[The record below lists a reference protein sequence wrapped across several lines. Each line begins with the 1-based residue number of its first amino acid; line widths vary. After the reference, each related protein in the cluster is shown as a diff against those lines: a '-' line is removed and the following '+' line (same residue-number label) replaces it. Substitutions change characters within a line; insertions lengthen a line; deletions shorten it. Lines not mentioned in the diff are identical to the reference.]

1 MKKESRDIESNC
13 FSELFDAAIEFDKAK
28 FLQYIRESESN
39 FRQHKKFQQIVLKGY
54 SSTKKMPN
62 DELERKLCKYSTTI
76 TNPPCLNYFAST
88 RDRFSVIYSSNFTLP
103 IEDRIKKAI
112 VLVSSQ
118 IGWPIKIVN
127 YIINSYSA
135 LCNHFIAQN
144 VPSYN
149 LHSDLTDFNNEF
161 ELNLTKDAVAAWRI
175 NFRFIPPSIFDG
187 INLEHEPMSPKWDP
201 IREAVAEAN
210 EEHVAAKL
218 EEIVKQEKEDFALLA
233 QAATDLILIGV
244 DLKSADLIYIA
255 LEKIENELLHK
266 SIDYPSRF
274 RLLTT
279 NALAYTFLQQF
290 DNAIASLSLINRND
304 KYKEQLLGFS
314 GSIFLMA
321 GKPQEAS
328 KLFSLVFKR
337 RKTPL
342 IWPLHA
348 LFELDPQLADLIKH
362 NHELPASL
370 NSITGAKI
378 NEIIVKQHPE
388 WNSEDEL
395 ISPLMPRAQSKKEH
409 TQDKLVEKKCL
420 VDEGQGL
427 EAQVLVTR
435 SSLAK
440 ELWALSD
447 YLEKIISAEE
457 KIEMAQR
464 KRDWSLAEKIAAQ
477 LVQMGS
483 DSKAEME
490 RIIFNLGLKKFGLK
504 EQCAK
509 SEPIQKVLNEGE
521 IDPNVFQQA
530 LHSLDAIYSEKLK
543 REKEEIERQK
553 AAFQAKLSALNLA
566 HRWPKEELTEQDF
579 INIQKELMPQI
590 ARAEKIQEI
599 ERGLVDPAALTIAF
613 PSESERRRIVQE
625 LLNKVAQKAIDAP
638 RKLID
643 LVCSLDWDESTAFN
657 ILNDFLLVLK
667 RDFSE
672 RANDEI
678 CMINT
683 ILPFIV
689 KISSLLTCAPL
700 RIILQEPFLA
710 NFFNK
715 LILPSAGKKTRDVL
729 KSIVTDTGKSLALNL
744 LEWKSGLKSEEI
756 LKEFL
761 IKWIDFDTR
770 ITPFDKVEML
780 SLWLDSIQQ
789 PTQPTQPTI
798 SEGMKPDIE
807 CFHRLRDGLVECKR
821 IAEATVLVS
830 ALWSAFSDERILEG
844 FEIPLYDLLADLLK
858 KGGTSSQ
865 FAHRVLESP
874 EWLIKQEY
882 GVILFLHLCHLGSF
896 VDLVEQARYQFFTD
910 FEQAKE
916 KNTVLVGQFFLDPQ
930 FTEGTVQSDDFL
942 CSEAERMHAQ
952 QAMKDLEHALKRP
965 SCYKTW
971 AFATEYQ
978 RFFNEKIMKMRDRI
992 IRSKGRDL
1000 LDLEKNLDFSQSSDW
1015 IQDADR
1021 KLHSKAKHQ
1030 ARDLMGRYLE
1040 EQLSRLREMLKV
1052 KKKIGDK
1059 DFIAYLHTPNKP
1071 LRERLNNEASNLKD
1085 APPKVVQ
1092 IYNEILGAVK

>member
-13 FSELFDAAIEFDKAK
+13 LSELFAAAIQFDKAK
-28 FLQYIRESESN
+28 FLQYIRESN
-39 FRQHKKFQQIVLKGY
+39 FRHIKKFQQIVLKGY
-54 SSTKKMPN
+54 SSTKKMPD
-62 DELERKLCKYSTTI
+62 DELEIKLCKYSTTI
-76 TNPPCLNYFAST
+76 TNPPCLGYFDST
-88 RDRFSVIYSSNFTLP
+88 RDMFSVIYSSNFTLP

-112 VLVSSQ
+112 VLVTSQ

-135 LCNHFIAQN
+135 LCNHFTEQN
-144 VPSYN
+144 MPSYT
-149 LHSDLTDFNNEF
+149 LHRDLADFRNEF
-161 ELNLTKDAVAAWRI
+161 ELNLTKDAVAAWRM
-175 NFRFIPPSIFDG
+175 NFSFTPPSIFDG
-187 INLEHEPMSPKWDP
+187 IKLEHEQLSPKWGP

-210 EEHVAAKL
+210 EEHVAANL
-218 EEIVKQEKEDFALLA
+218 VEIVKQEKEDFALLA
-233 QAATDLILIGV
+233 QAAIDLILIGV
-244 DLKSADLIYIA
+244 DLKSADLISIA
-255 LEKIENELLHK
+255 LEKIENDLLHK
-266 SIDYPSRF
+266 SITCPSPF
-274 RLLTT
+274 TLLTT
-279 NALAYTFLQQF
+279 NALAYAFLQQF
-290 DNAIASLSLINRND
+290 DKAIASLSLINRND

-362 NHELPASL
+362 NHELPAFL
-370 NSITGAKI
+370 DSITGAKI
-378 NEIIVKQHPE
+378 NEIIVKQHPK

-395 ISPLMPRAQSKKEH
+395 ISPLMPRAQSKKEPN
-409 TQDKLVEKKCL
+409 QDKLAEKKCL
-420 VDEGQGL
+420 IDEGQGL

-447 YLEKIISAEE
+447 YLEKIISAEK

-464 KRDWSLAEKIAAQ
+464 KRDWSLAQKIAAQ

-490 RIIFNLGLKKFGLK
+490 RIIFNLGLKKLGLK
-504 EQCAK
+504 EQCTK

-521 IDPNVFQQA
+521 IDPKVFQQA
-530 LHSLDAIYSEKLK
+530 LHSLDALYSEKLK
-543 REKEEIERQK
+543 REKDEFESKK
-553 AAFQAKLSALNLA
+553 ATFQSRLKDLNLM
-566 HRWPKEELTEQDF
+566 HLLPKEELTEQGF

-590 ARAEKIQEI
+590 AKAEKIQEI

-613 PSESERRRIVQE
+613 PTESERRCIVHE
-625 LLNKVAQKAIDAP
+625 LLSKVAQKAIDAP

-756 LKEFL
+756 LKKFL

-770 ITPFDKVEML
+770 ITPLDKVEML
-780 SLWLDSIQQ
+780 SVWLDSIQ
-789 PTQPTQPTI
+789 QPTI

-807 CFHRLRDGLVECKR
+807 CFHRLRDALVECKR

-830 ALWSAFSDERILEG
+830 ALWSTFADEKILEG
-844 FEIPLYDLLADLLK
+844 FEIPLYDLLANLLK
-858 KGGTSSQ
+858 KGGSSSQ
-865 FAHRVLESP
+865 FAHNVLESP

-882 GVILFLHLCHLGSF
+882 GVMLFLHLCHLGSF

-930 FTEGTVQSDDFL
+930 FSEGTVQSDGFL

-965 SCYKTW
+965 SCYKTR

-1000 LDLEKNLDFSQSSDW
+1000 LDLEKNLGFSQPSDW

-1021 KLHSKAKHQ
+1021 ELHSKAKYQ

-1040 EQLSRLREMLKV
+1040 EQLSRLREILKV

-1059 DFIAYLHTPNKP
+1059 DFIAYLHTTNKR
-1071 LRERLNNEASNLKD
+1071 LRERLLNEASNLKN
-1085 APPKVVQ
+1085 APPKVDQ
-1092 IYNEILGAVK
+1092 IYQEILEAVK